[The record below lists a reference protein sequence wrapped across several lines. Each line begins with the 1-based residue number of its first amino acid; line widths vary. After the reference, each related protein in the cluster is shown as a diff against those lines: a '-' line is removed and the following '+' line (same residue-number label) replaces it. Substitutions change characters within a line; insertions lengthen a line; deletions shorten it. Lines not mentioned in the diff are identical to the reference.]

1 MTKKIRQI
9 SIYRMNLAGNA
20 ARESQASS
28 EYLMSTAYTDENGQE
43 TERISYNADGESE
56 ERVLT
61 LWENGHPVEERIELS
76 GEPAE
81 RTTREFDDDG
91 KIVREFRHY
100 LDGEP
105 DEIFYEYDAK
115 GRLLKRQVTD
125 SDGEEGEMH
134 RWEYIDDQL
143 VREEATNE
151 YGDLEFTKNYT
162 YHENGKPEELT
173 ELSFA
178 GGEQTRNVNLYDE
191 EGRLETEKRYN
202 SKGQLIA
209 RNTYT
214 YDEKGN
220 ATEITE
226 ETVTG
231 TSLIKMQHDDKGNP
245 VLQEEYDKE
254 GSLITRIERTYDE
267 EGRQLSTEVRM
278 ESTAQ
283 RFGQHYRLRFDY
295 LFSE

>member
-1 MTKKIRQI
+1 MSKKIRQI
-9 SIYRMNLAGNA
+9 NIYRINLAGSGINDPEG
-20 ARESQASS
+20 RS
-28 EYLMSTAYTDENGQE
+28 EYLMSSTSTNENGQE
-43 TERISYNADGESE
+43 TERISYDAEGVPE

-61 LWENGHPVEERIELS
+61 DYEEGLAVEERIELG

-81 RTTREFDDDG
+81 RTTREFDG
-91 KIVREFRHY
+91 SGRLIREFRHY

-105 DEIFYEYDAK
+105 DQITYEYDHA
-115 GRLLKRQVTD
+115 GRLLKRQLTD

-134 RWEYIDDQL
+134 LWEYIDDQL

-151 YGDLEFTKNYT
+151 YGDLEFTKTYS

-173 ELSFA
+173 EVSFS
-178 GGEQTRNVNLYDE
+178 GGEQTRNINLYDE

-209 RNTYT
+209 RNTYS
-214 YDEKGN
+214 YDEKGYV
-220 ATEITE
+220 TEITE

-231 TSLIKMQHDDKGNP
+231 TSLIRMQHDEKGNP
-245 VLQEEYDKE
+245 VLQEEFDKE
-254 GSLITRIERTYDE
+254 GNLITHIERTYDE
-267 EGRQLSTEVRM
+267 DGRQLSTEVRM
-278 ESTAQ
+278 ESTPQ
-283 RFGQHYRLRFDY
+283 RFGQHYRLRFEY